1 MNILPIISSDRKRID
16 QFIDL
21 PFRLYTDNPCW
32 VPPLVMDVCA
42 AFNTNKYPFYQ
53 HGDAQFLLGLDDQDQ
68 PVGRLA
74 VLDNHAYN
82 EFNHEKT
89 AFFCLFECV
98 DNQAVATALFEV
110 GFDWAR
116 SRGLTCITGPKG
128 FTALDGMGLLVK
140 GFEHRAAL
148 GQAYNPPYYDSLLRG
163 LGFET
168 AIELVSGYLNREL
181 DFPDKIGRAAGIVT
195 KRYGIFARRFE
206 TRRELLK
213 LLPSLQ
219 ALYNDSLV
227 PGLGNYPITAHDMK
241 AMADQLLFFADPHL
255 VKILMKGEKPIGFL
269 LTYPD
274 ISAAIQRCH
283 GRLFPFGWLGILL
296 EPRRTKWLNI
306 NGAAI
311 LEEFQGMGGTAV
323 LFNELFKSVKDSRFY
338 HAEVIQIGLEN
349 ERMQNEMRNF
359 GVDFYK
365 MHRTYR
371 REI

>member
-1 MNILPIISSDRKRID
+1 MNIISITSSDRHRIN

-21 PFRLYTDNPCW
+21 PFRLYADNPYW
-32 VPPLVMDVCA
+32 VPPLVMDLRA
-42 AFNTNKYPFYQ
+42 AFNTKKYPFYQ
-53 HGDAQFLLGLDDQDQ
+53 HGEAQFLLALDDRDR
-68 PVGRLA
+68 PTGRL
-74 VLDNHAYN
+74 VVFNNHAYN

-89 AFFCLFECV
+89 AFFGMFECV
-98 DNQAVATALFEV
+98 NDQKVATALFEA
-110 GFDWAR
+110 GFEWAR
-116 SRGLTCITGPKG
+116 ARGLTRITGPKG

-181 DFPDKIGRAAGIVT
+181 VFPEKIGRAAGIVT
-195 KRYGIFARRFE
+195 KRHGIFARRFK
-206 TRRELLK
+206 TKRELLN
-213 LLPSLQ
+213 LMPSLQ
-219 ALYNDSLV
+219 VLYNDSLV
-227 PGLGNYPITAHDMK
+227 PGQGSYPITAHDMK